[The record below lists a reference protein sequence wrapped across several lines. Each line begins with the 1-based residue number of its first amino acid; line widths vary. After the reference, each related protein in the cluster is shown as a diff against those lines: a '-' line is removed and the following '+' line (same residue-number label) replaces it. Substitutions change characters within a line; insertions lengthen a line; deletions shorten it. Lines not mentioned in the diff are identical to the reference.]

1 MESAREHELVVNDG
15 AAALKYKVPTL
26 SESVSEEEIES
37 ASVARDWQVLQRWVS
52 QRPWRMQVAAAVAA
66 RVGGVDGIFRAWKQ
80 AIAEMPRK
88 SRRRPAGNRDS
99 VLCD

>member
-1 MESAREHELVVNDG
+1 MREHELVVNDG

-52 QRPWRMQVAAAVAA
+52 QRPWRVRVAAAVAA
-66 RVGGVDGIFRAWKQ
+66 RVGGVDGVFRAWKQ

-88 SRRRPAGNRDS
+88 SRRRAGGNRNSDF
-99 VLCD
+99 VYL